1 MKKLLIALSALAFL
15 LPTTVSAQLNVPQ
28 GGTGSTTLSG
38 ILYGIPGNLRV
49 QTVNIGAGCT
59 FLTGNLSCAGILST
73 TTALVAGQSVY
84 ATGLNTIGSVA
95 TSSLIAGTGV
105 TFSGTPGYL
114 IGGTNLT
121 INASGSGTVNSGLAG
136 DHAYYAANGTAVS
149 ATSTIFLSTAMN
161 VGIQTATPAF
171 PLDVT
176 APGTTGETVRIYSG
190 VLPNI
195 NSAVN
200 LAGGL
205 TVIADGT
212 TTNTS
217 AFEGYSGTTGQ
228 GDGADNVFF
237 SSRGVPGTPTDL
249 SKNDSLGLL
258 DFRGQYTTGVS
269 GARARFEANAA
280 EAWSS
285 STNNGT
291 YFDWQ
296 VTPAGSATIADVM
309 RLQSSGGLVLGNSY
323 LTTDPGAGSEILS
336 GNLGIGTTTPGALL
350 GVNGSGYFAGFL
362 GVDQYSGFKQ
372 AGNTILYA
380 STTNTSLAVGA
391 SGAVGNWIAAT
402 SSLFYDIAIG
412 QGALATAP
420 TSGVAQF
427 NVGIGYNA
435 LTDITTGANN
445 FGLGFETAQD
455 DTTGG
460 NNVGI
465 GLEAL
470 QSNQSGVDNVALGS
484 LSLQNN
490 TTNNNVG
497 VGYETLARDTIGN
510 SNTAIGTESFLSE
523 TNGSSNVGIGAFTG
537 LIASSTEAD
546 NTYIGFSAGE
556 YASSTTSVSLNTFI
570 GYDAGAG
577 LINSYLTGK
586 NNTLIGAEQG
596 LNLTTGTANTLIG
609 TCDTTA
615 CNSQVTTGAQNIAIG
630 YDNPV
635 PVAGNSGQLD
645 IGNIIYGAG
654 NTNTGFTYSTG
665 QIGIGS
671 TTPGARFAI
680 QANAGDTN
688 PYLFMIGSSTA
699 SATTTLYKID
709 NVGHQTTSGGTP
721 GISGGTSSVSG
732 NDNNGTI
739 TVTGTALTS
748 VTLTFAQ
755 PWATAP
761 DCTESDNSTALT
773 ADITSI
779 STTQVVFGFSIGVSS
794 GIVWYQCRAHS

>member
-59 FLTGNLSCAGILST
+59 FLTGHLSCAGILST

-336 GNLGIGTTTPGALL
+336 GKLGIGTTSPYANLSVMATDKGAAATNQYLFAIGSSTATATTTLLSVDNTGALTAQSETLNGALMMSSHAISQISTLSTNNGAGYELVTGAPSGTVPNIIPNRSDLTTGIGADTAGNLSFITAATTKLELLNNGDVGIGTTTPTA
-350 GVNGSGYFAGFL
+350 VFVTEA
-362 GVDQYSGFKQ
+362 
-372 AGNTILYA
+372 A
-380 STTNTSLAVGA
+380 SST
-391 SGAVGNWIAAT
+391 
-402 SSLFYDIAIG
+402 
-412 QGALATAP
+412 
-420 TSGVAQF
+420 VA
-427 NVGIGYNA
+427 
-435 LTDITTGANN
+435 TTGYT
-445 FGLGFETAQD
+445 GL
-455 DTTGG
+455 
-460 NNVGI
+460 
-465 GLEAL
+465 
-470 QSNQSGVDNVALGS
+470 VAL
-484 LSLQNN
+484 
-490 TTNNNVG
+490 
-497 VGYETLARDTIGN
+497 
-510 SNTAIGTESFLSE
+510 
-523 TNGSSNVGIGAFTG
+523 FTG
-537 LIASSTEAD
+537 LE
-546 NTYIGFSAGE
+546 NT
-556 YASSTTSVSLNTFI
+556 
-570 GYDAGAG
+570 
-577 LINSYLTGK
+577 
-586 NNTLIGAEQG
+586 TLK
-596 LNLTTGTANTLIG
+596 L
-609 TCDTTA
+609 
-615 CNSQVTTGAQNIAIG
+615 
-630 YDNPV
+630 
-635 PVAGNSGQLD
+635 
-645 IGNIIYGAG
+645 
-654 NTNTGFTYSTG
+654 F
-665 QIGIGS
+665 
-671 TTPGARFAI
+671 FAI
-680 QANAGDTN
+680 DQW
-688 PYLFMIGSSTA
+688 
-699 SATTTLYKID
+699 
-709 NVGHQTTSGGTP
+709 GHQITSGDTP

-748 VTLTFAQ
+748 VTLIFAH

-779 STTQVVFGFSIGVSS
+779 STTQVVFGFSIGVNS
-794 GIVWYQCRAHS
+794 GIVWYQCRSHQ